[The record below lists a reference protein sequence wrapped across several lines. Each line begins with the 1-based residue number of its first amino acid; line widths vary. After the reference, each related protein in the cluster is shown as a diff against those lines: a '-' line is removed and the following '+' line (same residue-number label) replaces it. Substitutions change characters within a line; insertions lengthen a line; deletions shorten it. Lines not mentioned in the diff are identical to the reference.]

1 MEETEWIWAAYAVSG
16 ADGDRMELLLKGN
29 GIPVKRQGG
38 TRDIYTIKS
47 VYGEEILVQEKDLER
62 AREILRK
69 YHVPAAAV
77 GKRRLEDDGRKEP
90 KKGINLRAVISW
102 LIVAAVLLAILWPVI
117 QSRL

>member
-1 MEETEWIWAAYAVSG
+1 MEETEWIRAAYAVSG

-77 GKRRLEDDGRKEP
+77 GKRRLEDDGRKGP

-102 LIVAAVLLAILWPVI
+102 LIVAAGTACHPVAGDPV
-117 QSRL
+117 